1 MGEKIKRELTIIE
14 GREKNAK
21 MAKELVEAAIK
32 AGFKVRWIKK
42 FDESLVVDGKMDEA
56 VTDMVLWR
64 SPVDYSSA
72 EVIERIQFW
81 INQNRKVTLNTH
93 TIGGRVYN
101 SNKFFQHEMFLGNAV
116 VRPCTLPCYP
126 AISAEFILN
135 KLVATGR
142 ISFPFVL
149 KPNYGTRGEGI
160 YLIRT
165 EAELRNIQ
173 ENFSK
178 FSVEKFI
185 ESKYDWR
192 VFVLGGVPLGIMKK
206 LGNESDPADF
216 ISKSAGLNRFKEENV
231 ELAEKMMY
239 IAAHAS
245 ASCGLEY
252 TGVDLIQD
260 DKTGEIFVLETNVAG
275 GWQNGFLNATGVD
288 VPEKIMEWFLDR
300 AEYFNEGKVR
310 AAVEKYVERRLHLV
324 SRAEQEKYYE
334 IINFKYRPRL
344 NFSEA
349 EQILDGKDVDLRDK
363 LIAGYLI
370 VQGLMNEVTRAKVQA
385 LVDTVEKYEVSSFGN
400 FIGKDCKVMED
411 AIVDTAL
418 YLAIL
423 SKL

>member
-1 MGEKIKRELTIIE
+1 
-14 GREKNAK
+14 
-21 MAKELVEAAIK
+21 
-32 AGFKVRWIKK
+32 
-42 FDESLVVDGKMDEA
+42 
-56 VTDMVLWR
+56 
-64 SPVDYSSA
+64 
-72 EVIERIQFW
+72 
-81 INQNRKVTLNTH
+81 
-93 TIGGRVYN
+93 
-101 SNKFFQHEMFLGNAV
+101 
-116 VRPCTLPCYP
+116 
-126 AISAEFILN
+126 
-135 KLVATGR
+135 
-142 ISFPFVL
+142 
-149 KPNYGTRGEGI
+149 
-160 YLIRT
+160 
-165 EAELRNIQ
+165 
-173 ENFSK
+173 
-178 FSVEKFI
+178 
-185 ESKYDWR
+185 
-192 VFVLGGVPLGIMKK
+192 
-206 LGNESDPADF
+206 
-216 ISKSAGLNRFKEENV
+216 
-231 ELAEKMMY
+231 MY

-324 SRAEQEKYYE
+324 SRAEQENYYE

-363 LIAGYLI
+363 LMAGYLI
-370 VQGLMNEVTRAKVQA
+370 VQELMNEVTIAKVQA

>member
-206 LGNESDPADF
+206 S
-216 ISKSAGLNRFKEENV
+216 
-231 ELAEKMMY
+231 
-239 IAAHAS
+239 
-245 ASCGLEY
+245 
-252 TGVDLIQD
+252 
-260 DKTGEIFVLETNVAG
+260 
-275 GWQNGFLNATGVD
+275 
-288 VPEKIMEWFLDR
+288 
-300 AEYFNEGKVR
+300 
-310 AAVEKYVERRLHLV
+310 
-324 SRAEQEKYYE
+324 
-334 IINFKYRPRL
+334 
-344 NFSEA
+344 
-349 EQILDGKDVDLRDK
+349 
-363 LIAGYLI
+363 
-370 VQGLMNEVTRAKVQA
+370 
-385 LVDTVEKYEVSSFGN
+385 
-400 FIGKDCKVMED
+400 
-411 AIVDTAL
+411 
-418 YLAIL
+418 
-423 SKL
+423 